1 MIELKNITFAYNNG
15 KTVLSNLNFYVE
27 RRSIV
32 CLLGSSGSGKT
43 SILRLI
49 AGLEV
54 PLQGQILIDNQL
66 VSNNKKILVP
76 PHKRNISYI
85 FQDLALWPHMTVFQ
99 NLAFVLKAKK
109 VADYETKVWQML
121 EFLAIENL
129 ATKYPHQLSGGQQQL
144 VAIGRALVVR
154 PKILLMDE
162 PLANLDLRLR
172 KKILDLVKNLRQ
184 EFGLTVIYVTHDY
197 REAFYIGDKIALL
210 EQGRITF
217 YDEPKK
223 LADLKSDYFVGL

>member
-121 EFLAIENL
+121 EFLDIENL